1 MFFLRCLVFPAGED
15 GVGDCR
21 RKDKSLNFEEL
32 KVGEAKQNKAAANAE
47 LCRASCEVA
56 ALMQL
61 GRMAP
66 RFLQMSV

>member
-1 MFFLRCLVFPAGED
+1 MGLETEEESTKG
-15 GVGDCR
+15 
-21 RKDKSLNFEEL
+21 LNFEEL

-66 RFLQMSV
+66 RFLQVSVPDAHTKAESKTKY